1 VTFTPEETE
10 ALKTLEKVF
19 GPVAEANPLH
29 VEAVFERSYTRSVH
43 DYAGYIMHHWKAA
56 VLAADPE
63 LPEIQRKLREENAR
77 KNALKNAA
85 RNSEIRENL
94 ASSILSGLIP
104 KARKAGAVEFEIND
118 WCIDITVR
126 RTDEEE
132 VFNLQFDREDFS
144 LKGHLSGQEFEQ
156 EDWSVLNGNGRPR
169 DQSVALRTVL
179 EFLEELD

>member
-1 VTFTPEETE
+1 MTFTPEETE
-10 ALKTLEKVF
+10 ALKALEKTF

-29 VEAVFERSYTRSVH
+29 VDSVYERSYTRSVH
-43 DYAGYIMHHWKAA
+43 DYAGYILHHWKAA

-63 LPEIQRKLREENAR
+63 LPEIQNRLREEAR
-77 KNALKNAA
+77 RRDAAKNAA

-104 KARKAGAVEFEIND
+104 KARKAGTVEFEIND

-132 VFNLQFDREDFS
+132 VFNLQFDRGDFT
-144 LKGHLSGQEFEQ
+144 LNGHLNEKFFET
-156 EDWSVLNGNGRPR
+156 EDWSALNGNSRPR
-169 DQSVALRTVL
+169 DQSVALAAVL
-179 EFLEELD
+179 EFLEGLE